1 MSRAVDLAYKRV
13 REGIISGRFA
23 PGERLK
29 ESVLVKY
36 CGVSRTPVRSAL
48 SRLAAEDFVELSS
61 NQGARVRS
69 LDRRELDDMFSLR
82 ALLEGFAA
90 ARAAQRINAKQLA
103 RMEAALKAYEAQA
116 KRPGIDEEAR
126 IEAFLKSNSKVH
138 GIVWEASGSDLLP
151 AMLRRL
157 VDRALQVHTARFFTA
172 ERMAESHRHHT
183 ELLRALKAGD
193 ARRAET
199 VMSGHIQAAR
209 EVLQSAV
216 ED

>member
-1 MSRAVDLAYKRV
+1 MSRAVDLAYNRV
-13 REGIISGRFA
+13 REGILSGRFA

-29 ESVLVKY
+29 ETVLVKY

-48 SRLAAEDFVELSS
+48 SRLAAEDLVELSS

-69 LDRRELDDMFSLR
+69 LNRRELDDMFSLR

-90 ARAAQRINAKQLA
+90 ARAAQRISSKQLA
-103 RMEAALKAYEAQA
+103 RMEAALDACEALVTL
-116 KRPGIDEEAR
+116 PGIDKEVR
-126 IEAFLKSNSKVH
+126 LEAFLKSNTEVH
-138 GIVWEASGSDLLP
+138 SIVWEASGSDLLP
-151 AMLRRL
+151 GMLRRL
-157 VDRALQVHTARFFTA
+157 VDRALQVRTARFFTA
-172 ERMAESHRHHT
+172 ERMAESHRHHI
-183 ELLRALKAGD
+183 ELLRALQAGD

-209 EVLQSAV
+209 EALQPAI

>member
-1 MSRAVDLAYKRV
+1 MSRAVELAYQRV
-13 REGIISGRFA
+13 REGILSGRFA

-29 ESVLVKY
+29 EATLVQY

-48 SRLAAEDFVELSS
+48 GRLAAEDFIELSS

-69 LDRRELDDMFSLR
+69 LNRRELDDMFSLR

-90 ARAAQRINAKQLA
+90 SRAAQRINAKQLA

-116 KRPGIDEEAR
+116 KRPGIDDEAR
-126 IEAFLKSNSKVH
+126 VEAFLKSNSEVH
-138 GIVWEASGSDLLP
+138 GIVWEASGSELLP
-151 AMLRRL
+151 GMLRRL

-172 ERMAESHRHHT
+172 KRMAESHRHHT
-183 ELLRALKAGD
+183 QLLRALEAGD

-209 EVLQSAV
+209 KVLQQAAQ
-216 ED
+216 D